1 MTIFKLPDLGEGL
14 TDAEIVEWLV
24 KVGDTVV
31 VDQPLV
37 AVETAKAIVEIPSPQ
52 NGTLT
57 RLHGNAGDVI
67 NVGAPLIEFDGGDT
81 ASSAATPG
89 QSTSHASPKRA
100 DTGTVAGKLEESNQV
115 IKESATILGGGHA
128 NVKATPAVRALAK
141 KLNVDLA
148 QIAPSGPNDT
158 VTAGDV
164 QQAAERLQGAAPL
177 EPLRG
182 VRRTMAKA
190 MAVSHAEV
198 VPVTIYED
206 ADIDAWKGR
215 GDITVRVIRAIVRA
229 CQAEPALNAWYDAQ
243 AVGRRVLKKVDLG
256 IAVDTEDGLFVP
268 VLRDASN
275 RPYDKLRAD
284 VEAIKKGVR
293 ERSIPPA
300 DLLGASFT
308 LSNFGTFA
316 GRYAS
321 PIVVPPSVAILATG
335 KIRQAVV
342 PVKNQPGI
350 HWVMPLSLTFDH
362 RAVTGGEA
370 TRFMGHLVQDLE
382 RIE

>member
-24 KVGDTVV
+24 KTGDQVE

-52 NGTLT
+52 KGTIT
-57 RLHGNAGDVI
+57 KLHGNAGDVMK
-67 NVGAPLIEFDGGDT
+67 VGVPLIEFDGGDNV
-81 ASSAATPG
+81 SAHVVA
-89 QSTSHASPKRA
+89 AAKRP
-100 DTGTVAGKLEESNQV
+100 DTGTVAGRLEETNQV
-115 IKESATILGGGHA
+115 LKESATIGSGGSTH
-128 NVKATPAVRALAK
+128 VKATPAVRALAK
-141 KLNVDLA
+141 KLTIDLSTV
-148 QIAPSGPNDT
+148 PPTGPNDT
-158 VTAGDV
+158 ITAADV
-164 QQAAERLQGAAPL
+164 QRAADTLKDAAPL

-190 MAVSHAEV
+190 MALSHAEV

-206 ADIDAWKGR
+206 ADINSWKGT
-215 GDITVRVIRAIVRA
+215 GDITVRVIRAMIRA
-229 CQAEPALNAWYDAQ
+229 CQAEPALNSWYDAL
-243 AVGRRVLKKVDLG
+243 AVGRRLLKKIDLG

-268 VLRDASN
+268 VLRDVAN
-275 RPYDKLRAD
+275 RPLGSLRND
-284 VEAIKKGVR
+284 VEGIKQGI
-293 ERSIPPA
+293 RSRTIPPA
-300 DLLGASFT
+300 DLQGASIT

-321 PIVVPPSVAILATG
+321 PIIVPPSVAILATG

-342 PVKNQPGI
+342 PANNQPAV
-350 HWVMPLSLTFDH
+350 HWILPLSLSFDH

-370 TRFMGHLVQDLE
+370 TRFVGHLVQDLE
-382 RIE
+382 KTE

>member
-57 RLHGNAGDVI
+57 RLHGKAGDVMT
-67 NVGAPLIEFDGGDT
+67 VGAPLIEFDGGDT
-81 ASSAATPG
+81 AVTAPMP
-89 QSTSHASPKRA
+89 STSHSSPKRA
-100 DTGTVAGKLEESNQV
+100 DTGTVAGKLEVSNQV
-115 IKESATILGGGHA
+115 LKESATILGGGNA

-148 QIAPSGPNDT
+148 QIAPSGPNDS

-182 VRRTMAKA
+182 VRRAMAKA
-190 MAVSHAEV
+190 MSVSHAEV

-206 ADIDAWKGR
+206 ADIDVWKGR
-215 GDITVRVIRAIVRA
+215 GDITVRVIRAILRA

-243 AVGRRVLKKVDLG
+243 AVGRRVLKKIDLG

-268 VLRDASN
+268 VLRDAAN
-275 RPYDKLRAD
+275 RSYDKLRAD

-335 KIRQAVV
+335 KIRQAVL
-342 PVKNQPGI
+342 PVNSQPGI
-350 HWVMPLSLTFDH
+350 HWMMPLSLTFDH

-382 RIE
+382 RVE

>member
-57 RLHGNAGDVI
+57 RLHGKAGDVMT
-67 NVGAPLIEFDGGDT
+67 VGAPLIEFDGGDT
-81 ASSAATPG
+81 AVTAPMLSSA
-89 QSTSHASPKRA
+89 SHSSPKRA
-100 DTGTVAGKLEESNQV
+100 DTGTVAGKLEVTNQV
-115 IKESATILGGGHA
+115 LKESATILGGGNA

-148 QIAPSGPNDT
+148 QIAPSGPNDS

-182 VRRTMAKA
+182 VRRAMAKA

-215 GDITVRVIRAIVRA
+215 GDITVRVIRAILRA

-243 AVGRRVLKKVDLG
+243 AVGRRVLKKIDLG

-268 VLRDASN
+268 VLRDAAN
-275 RPYDKLRAD
+275 RSYDNLRAD
-284 VEAIKKGVR
+284 IEAIKKGVR

-335 KIRQAVV
+335 KIRQAVL
-342 PVKNQPGI
+342 PVNNQPNI
-350 HWVMPLSLTFDH
+350 HWMIPLSLTFDH

-382 RIE
+382 RVE

>member
-24 KVGDTVV
+24 KTGDRVE

-52 NGTLT
+52 KGTIT
-57 RLHGNAGDVI
+57 KLHGNAGDVMK
-67 NVGAPLIEFDGGDT
+67 VGVPLIEFDGGDISTAPMPT
-81 ASSAATPG
+81 ASSVAA
-89 QSTSHASPKRA
+89 KRP
-100 DTGTVAGKLEESNQV
+100 DTGTVAGRLEETNQV
-115 IKESATILGGGHA
+115 LKESVTIGSGGSSH
-128 NVKATPAVRALAK
+128 VKATPAVRALAK
-141 KLNVDLA
+141 KMNVDLGVV
-148 QIAPSGPNDT
+148 PPTGPNDT
-158 VTAGDV
+158 VTAADV
-164 QQAAERLQGAAPL
+164 QRAADRLKDAAPL

-190 MAVSHAEV
+190 MALSHAEV

-206 ADIDAWKGR
+206 ADIDLWKGQ
-215 GDITVRVIRAIVRA
+215 GDITVRVIRAMIRA
-229 CQAEPALNAWYDAQ
+229 CQAEPALNSWYDAQ
-243 AVGRRVLKKVDLG
+243 AIGRRLLKKIDLG

-268 VLRDASN
+268 VLRDAAD
-275 RPYDKLRAD
+275 RPFNTLRKD
-284 VEAIKKGVR
+284 VESIKQGIR
-293 ERSIPPA
+293 DRTIPPA
-300 DLLGASFT
+300 DLQGATIT

-321 PIVVPPSVAILATG
+321 PIIVPPSVAILATG

-342 PVKNQPGI
+342 PANNQPAI
-350 HWVMPLSLTFDH
+350 HWILPLSLSFDH

-370 TRFMGHLVQDLE
+370 TRFVGYLVQDLE
-382 RIE
+382 KSE